1 MLSSL
6 AHTLHHLEVI
16 ALLIPFTALS
26 LGLIL
31 GVFALAWFQPK
42 GRR

>member
-1 MLSSL
+1 MIT

-16 ALLIPFTALS
+16 ALLIPLIGLS
-26 LGLIL
+26 VGLIG